1 MLNYQRVFPTKSCF
15 LGGGQYQGLRIE
27 LLQLSPDICRQLG
40 FVAMWIMLAKVGVRI
55 VGMLINPFY
64 RDWMGLTNGTIG
76 FWMGFTD
83 IQWDL
88 LIFKDESDHD
98 LTSWL
103 PWNEGS
109 FYISSS
115 PNGRMITAIFRLVN
129 YYKSLNYSGNNYYYN
144 YSIVIVW

>member
-15 LGGGQYQGLRIE
+15 LGGGQYQGLRIR
-27 LLQLSPDICRQLG
+27 LQLSPDICRQLG

-76 FWMGFTD
+76 FWFTD

-88 LIFKDESDHD
+88 LILKDESDHD

-115 PNGRMITAIFRLVN
+115 PNGRMITAI
-129 YYKSLNYSGNNYYYN
+129 SGWWIIINHWIILAITTTII
-144 YSIVIVW
+144 IV